1 MKQNTHFKWSLA
13 DLADLFNIITLFRY
27 MIKYATQAMRNQL
40 GEAQRFGDAKYL
52 DCGGSEYS
60 RIKDQRLRNPDMT

>member
-1 MKQNTHFKWSLA
+1 MLFMKQNTHFKWSLA

-40 GEAQRFGDAKYL
+40 GEA
-52 DCGGSEYS
+52 
-60 RIKDQRLRNPDMT
+60 